1 MAEGFCVDPGAL
13 ADALDEMDDFQRT
26 AASLFEEIESTVQAL
41 QITWTGA
48 AAEGHAEAHRCWTQG
63 AAVSAFTPGGAAPAK
78 SGASAAALS
87 SLAALV
93 LAVAAA
99 AAAAF

>member
-63 AAVSAFTPGGAAPAK
+63 AAQMQEALGKLRTAGGHAHGNYTGVMDTNR
-78 SGASAAALS
+78 SNWS
-87 SLAALV
+87 
-93 LAVAAA
+93 
-99 AAAAF
+99 

>member
-1 MAEGFCVDPGAL
+1 MSQLSFNFGDCNTGSSQICA
-13 ADALDEMDDFQRT
+13 
-26 AASLFEEIESTVQAL
+26 QAGL
-41 QITWTGA
+41 QSG
-48 AAEGHAEAHRCWTQG
+48 CWTQG